1 MTIVTFSIP
10 LKLLAVSI
18 MLFIVLMVTKGFY
31 NFKEKRKLKKVHI
44 ISESINASIKKPIY
58 NNILVNPEIMSFQSL
73 CIIFFGMFL
82 MLPAFN
88 LFVYSDGFTEF
99 TEFHYHLIDQLP
111 PFIYSIIVPLGLYS
125 KNRDLRNFVVD
136 MYKNVFLDLLNQ

>member
-1 MTIVTFSIP
+1 MTIITFSIP
-10 LKLLAVSI
+10 LKLLAIS
-18 MLFIVLMVTKGFY
+18 IVLFMILMVSKGFY
-31 NFKEKRKLKKVHI
+31 NFKEKRKLMKVQI
-44 ISESINASIKKPIY
+44 ISESINSSIKKPIY

-136 MYKNVFLDLLNQ
+136 MYKNFFLDLFHQ